1 MTMLYRSTDRLC
13 RCGAPMKN
21 LAHSASFE
29 SLDKNAP
36 SKTETKHLGWRC
48 VRMRAYTTG
57 RHSLFGVQAMTKDV
71 LGALWF
77 IMLLISI
84 YGMVTGDLCLWRRDD

>member
-1 MTMLYRSTDRLC
+1 MCAAESVSCQAAQPIR
-13 RCGAPMKN
+13 GA
-21 LAHSASFE
+21 
-29 SLDKNAP
+29 
-36 SKTETKHLGWRC
+36 
-48 VRMRAYTTG
+48 
-57 RHSLFGVQAMTKDV
+57 AMTQDV